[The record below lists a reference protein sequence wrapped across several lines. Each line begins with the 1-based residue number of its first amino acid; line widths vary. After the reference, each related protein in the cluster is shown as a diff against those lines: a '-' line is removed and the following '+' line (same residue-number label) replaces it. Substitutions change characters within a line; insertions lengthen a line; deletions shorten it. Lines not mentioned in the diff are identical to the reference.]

1 MKKNYFMNLLGKK
14 SDKKEKN
21 DKEKKKTTARKN
33 KKEPSANAP
42 ILCPLCKKGSI
53 LKGKSA
59 YGCSEWRSGCNFR
72 LNFDICP
79 ADASEAEL
87 RNAIANYHQ
96 S

>member
-1 MKKNYFMNLLGKK
+1 MNLLEKK